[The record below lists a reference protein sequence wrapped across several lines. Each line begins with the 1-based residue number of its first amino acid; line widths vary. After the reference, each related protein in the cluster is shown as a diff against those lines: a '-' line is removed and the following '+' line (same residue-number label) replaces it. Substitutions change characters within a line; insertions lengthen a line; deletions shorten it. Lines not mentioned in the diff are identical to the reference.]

1 MKLTAVELPHVRAD
15 RSQAL
20 LVVLI
25 LADLV
30 VVSPLAE
37 LGILNRALSDA
48 MFILALIA
56 GVGAVF
62 SRLTLARLFVIVA
75 CGSILMRFAT
85 MWFGS
90 REMLAID
97 AALTLTAESLLALV
111 LLHHLF
117 WAGGRVTMYR
127 VIGAIAVYLLI
138 GLVFAQVYRLLAL
151 LAARPFAIDG
161 IAAGYDLVSPRL
173 NYFSFVTLTSL
184 GANDMLAV
192 HPVGRALVVLEALVG
207 ILYPPV
213 LIARL
218 VALQLAAAP
227 DPR

>member
-111 LLHHLF
+111 LLHP
-117 WAGGRVTMYR
+117 AGGRVTMYR